1 MLVLSRKVGEK
12 LQIGDGITVIVTRIA
27 GNRVTL
33 GVSAPANVRIVRSEL
48 KPLSELALSRSEM
61 PLSRSELPLSR
72 MSEYVVREPGPVTV
86 DVSSDGVTLM
96 AARRAR

>member
-33 GVSAPANVRIVRSEL
+33 GVTAPQDVRIVRSEL
-48 KPLSELALSRSEM
+48 KPLSELALSR
-61 PLSRSELPLSR
+61 RT
-72 MSEYVVREPGPVTV
+72 EYVVREPGPVTV